1 MKADNR
7 YISYLDGFRGY
18 AIFFVVLAHLH
29 LSNMNVAFLGV
40 NLFFFVS
47 GFLITKLLIHEVNKK
62 QRIDLKAFY
71 IRRLLR
77 LYPALIV
84 MILLSLTIILIN
96 HYEII
101 WKDIMAGLFY
111 FTNYFLVY
119 SDFVLPDQNY
129 LLVSRILWSLSVE
142 EHFYLIFPLL
152 FVAFYPMKGY
162 TFAMILVAL
171 IVMITIGRVITYIEI
186 ADKAKVFEINYY
198 TTHSRADSI
207 LFGCLSAIL
216 IYRHDSRWYLKISRS
231 KISILIGVILIVLSL
246 VITEDFF
253 KNTFRYT
260 VQCIGFALVIPS
272 FSYLKPGS
280 VISRFVDNPVANF
293 VGRLSYSIYLFHWV
307 ALKAGN
313 IYFAPKSIVWLIS
326 VVLFTTVLSIT
337 SYYLV
342 EMPFVSLR
350 KKFGSNA

>member
-47 GFLITKLLIHEVNKK
+47 GFLITKLLIHEMNKK
-62 QRIDLKAFY
+62 QKIDLKAFY

-96 HYEII
+96 HYGII
-101 WKDIMAGLFY
+101 WKDILAGLFY

-152 FVAFYPMKGY
+152 FVAFYPKM
-162 TFAMILVAL
+162 
-171 IVMITIGRVITYIEI
+171 
-186 ADKAKVFEINYY
+186 
-198 TTHSRADSI
+198 
-207 LFGCLSAIL
+207 
-216 IYRHDSRWYLKISRS
+216 
-231 KISILIGVILIVLSL
+231 
-246 VITEDFF
+246 
-253 KNTFRYT
+253 
-260 VQCIGFALVIPS
+260 
-272 FSYLKPGS
+272 
-280 VISRFVDNPVANF
+280 FVCCSHLQA
-293 VGRLSYSIYLFHWV
+293 R
-307 ALKAGN
+307 
-313 IYFAPKSIVWLIS
+313 
-326 VVLFTTVLSIT
+326 
-337 SYYLV
+337 
-342 EMPFVSLR
+342 
-350 KKFGSNA
+350 